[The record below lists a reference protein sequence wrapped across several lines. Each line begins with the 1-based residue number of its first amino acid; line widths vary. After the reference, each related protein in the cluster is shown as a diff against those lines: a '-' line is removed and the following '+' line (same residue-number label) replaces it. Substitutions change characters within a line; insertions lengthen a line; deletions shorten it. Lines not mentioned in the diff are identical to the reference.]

1 MVPGEA
7 APAHQVSLLGRL
19 QGHPVVTKLYVVLQ
33 VNGPRFRSGE
43 GRDVLSLALWPT
55 IKSIFVQVICT

>member
-33 VNGPRFRSGE
+33 VNGPRFQSGE
-43 GRDVLSLALWPT
+43 GRDVG
-55 IKSIFVQVICT
+55 